1 MIGKRMIRVS
11 WDDYYSLTHG
21 DDKDIAEV
29 VLNLLEN
36 IEWDMLEMAPPVG
49 FLPKCH
55 TWDSTNPGI
64 CLYKCEFAG
73 MCPWAQNIRPEDD
86 HD

>member
-1 MIGKRMIRVS
+1 MIRVV

-29 VLNLLEN
+29 VLNLLED
-36 IEWDMLEMAPPVG
+36 IEWEMLELAPPKG

-55 TWDSTNPGI
+55 TYDSTNPGI
-64 CLYKCEFAG
+64 CLYKCEFAN
-73 MCPWAQNIRPEDD
+73 MCPWAQGPQKFEGD
-86 HD
+86 